1 VKCSSVPQSTKNKYV
16 VDTGFGLTVDILCG
30 SGGTGGTAPATA
42 DGQGNSKLKQ
52 DAAAID
58 CGDGSTPCKIVD
70 AAVCC
75 YDPRFDQRSDGT
87 HAGASV
93 DLVTYADPGVQ
104 EVTAFRGALSD
115 RAISEGGRAH
125 SNQLVAEC
133 DVTGARAPSTIAA
146 AVGDVPL
153 QGGSA
158 TYWWQMIDA
167 KNRLG
172 VTSCP

>member
-1 VKCSSVPQSTKNKYV
+1 MA
-16 VDTGFGLTVDILCG
+16 TGFGLTVDILCG
-30 SGGTGGTAPATA
+30 SGGTGGTAPATDA
-42 DGQGNSKLKQ
+42 GQGNSKLKQ

-58 CGDGSTPCKIVD
+58 CATDPCTIAD
-70 AAVCC
+70 AEDCC

-87 HAGASV
+87 HAGDSV